1 MGLGTGTAEDKLPC
15 LPHHLSLLKG
25 WGFRLCSPLLPL
37 ISHRSLAC
45 ADYAAAHEQHDVT
58 ALQPT
63 LSGKGGQAHLW
74 AETVHA
80 NGNSLKMN
88 LADGA
93 LQ

>member
-1 MGLGTGTAEDKLPC
+1 MSSSSSVLIKGLGFPSLFSAVPSDL
-15 LPHHLSLLKG
+15 HLSLA
-25 WGFRLCSPLLPL
+25 ST
-37 ISHRSLAC
+37 
-45 ADYAAAHEQHDVT
+45 DYAPAHEQHDVT

-63 LSGKGGQAHLW
+63 LSGKGGRAHLW